1 MNGFQLKQ
9 NAMQRDFMPTKVF
22 PIVSKNVQEL
32 LQLLLSLQRLFQTT
46 GTQNF
51 VLMRAILLRVVLISL
66 VTVFRTPITDYGWK
80 TMLRLTLDRLSVCH
94 IPDVRTT
101 VQYVPIKTKQSMLW
115 KEISWLIP
123 VKVTMLLSWEQN
135 FQKYQARALKWN
147 FQRTGP
153 STVPWHKVF
162 NTILKPAVRG

>member
-1 MNGFQLKQ
+1 
-9 NAMQRDFMPTKVF
+9 MQRDFMPMKVF

-66 VTVFRTPITDYGWK
+66 ATVFRTPITDYGSK

-94 IPDVRTT
+94 IP
-101 VQYVPIKTKQSMLW
+101 YV
-115 KEISWLIP
+115 
-123 VKVTMLLSWEQN
+123 
-135 FQKYQARALKWN
+135 
-147 FQRTGP
+147 
-153 STVPWHKVF
+153 
-162 NTILKPAVRG
+162 